1 MGIILTACNK
11 SSNSFCS
18 SNSFSDLKPH
28 GSIIRSI
35 VFDVVM
41 FKLTQKGQRFPEE
54 ILNLLPWQKFLYCYS
69 NFTTFFRGTI
79 YDKTA
84 LIRIM
89 VMCEIR
95 IIYIFVWYRF
105 VAGICD
111 DIWRRHHIM
120 WQRFTRLLLRIFDAP
135 YVVSLHTLLNKQ
147 SICGRFEM
155 PWRSCVTVSKIQ
167 LKIIR
172 LFPKMESDDQICGW

>member
-35 VFDVVM
+35 VFDVLM

-69 NFTTFFRGTI
+69 NFTTFFSGHNLRQNSTDSDYGYVWNPHHLYI
-79 YDKTA
+79 C
-84 LIRIM
+84 LVSIR
-89 VMCEIR
+89 R
-95 IIYIFVWYRF
+95 W
-105 VAGICD
+105 D
-111 DIWRRHHIM
+111 LRRHMKTSSHHVTTLYEITIAYLWCSLCCKSAYSFEQTVDM
-120 WQRFTRLLLRIFDAP
+120 WAIWDAM
-135 YVVSLHTLLNKQ
+135 TLMCHCIEN
-147 SICGRFEM
+147 
-155 PWRSCVTVSKIQ
+155 TT
-167 LKIIR
+167 
-172 LFPKMESDDQICGW
+172 